1 MKMKKKIFWASFV
14 FYLCFFLKLESKER
28 FEVDW
33 VNRPQVK
40 LKECSMDWNG
50 LAFEYKIPE
59 TMCYIGCC
67 DGMGAYAI
75 YREKR
80 NNPSEFVLMEGYVD
94 SAFVNNPDSLIL
106 KNSIQEY
113 FIVDFATNPKNPNI
127 RRLVIDKGANDLF
140 SFCKSVGFDYFY
152 SNPDSIRCCG
162 IVDYVIGGERY
173 LFSYSVIESH
183 ANFCLEDMMKVLNS
197 ITVKSVNGK

>member
-14 FYLCFFLKLESKER
+14 FCLCFFLKLESKER

-50 LAFEYKIPE
+50 LTFEYKIPE

-94 SAFVNNPDSLIL
+94 SAFVNKPDSVIL
-106 KNSIQEY
+106 KEIIQSR
-113 FIVDFATNPKNPNI
+113 FVSDFATNPKNPNI
-127 RRLVIDKGANDLF
+127 RRLVADKGANDVY
-140 SFCKSVGFDYFY
+140 SFCKSVSFEYFH
-152 SNPDSIRCCG
+152 SNPDSISSSG
-162 IVDYVIGGERY
+162 AVDFVIGGKSY
-173 LFSYSVIESH
+173 LFFYSVIESH